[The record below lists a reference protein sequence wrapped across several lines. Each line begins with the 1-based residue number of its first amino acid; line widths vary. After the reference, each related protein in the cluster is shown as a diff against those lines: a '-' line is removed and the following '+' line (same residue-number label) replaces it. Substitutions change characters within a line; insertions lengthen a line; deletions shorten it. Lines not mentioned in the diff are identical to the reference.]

1 MRQRKLKVFAM
12 ARPRADGTWK
22 TFQIGDRVNILN
34 PHDAE
39 HSVGT
44 IQTISGETPYG
55 VLIDGMESMG
65 IHKWYTTDELELAG
79 AASDDDAMPDM
90 PGMDDLE
97 AKKKKKKHDG
107 MKMKSGSRPGAMPL
121 PARRDV
127 AAFTKPQV
135 FDKWSDDA
143 AGIRALERGDNVIT
157 MFDIVGEDFWSGGG
171 VTAKKVA
178 AQLRAIGGPVE
189 VQINS
194 PGGDMFEGIAI
205 YNVLREHPH
214 AVTIKV
220 MGMAASAASIIAMA
234 GDTVEI
240 GAASFLMIHNCW
252 VLAMGNRHDM
262 RETADFLEPFDAAM
276 VDVYAAR
283 SGQKAEDIAK
293 WMDAETFM
301 SGSQA
306 IERGFADALL
316 SADTLTTDEKAKAS
330 DRQINELRAMEL
342 QLVSAGLTRTQARDR
357 ISKIK
362 GTPGAAPDDDATPG
376 AGDHDLSASLAG
388 LLQTLRS

>member
-1 MRQRKLKVFAM
+1 MRQRNLRVFAK
-12 ARPRADGTWK
+12 ARPA
-22 TFQIGDRVNILN
+22 
-34 PHDAE
+34 
-39 HSVGT
+39 
-44 IQTISGETPYG
+44 
-55 VLIDGMESMG
+55 
-65 IHKWYTTDELELAG
+65 
-79 AASDDDAMPDM
+79 AMPQ
-90 PGMDDLE
+90 
-97 AKKKKKKHDG
+97 
-107 MKMKSGSRPGAMPL
+107 
-121 PARRDV
+121 PATRDV
-127 AAFTKPQV
+127 QAFTKPQV
-135 FDKWSDDA
+135 FDKWSEDA

-157 MFDIVGEDFWSGGG
+157 MFDIIGEDFWSGGG

-178 AQLRAIGGPVE
+178 SQLRAIAGPVE

-214 AVTIKV
+214 DVTVKV

-262 RETADFLEPFDAAM
+262 RETAEFLEPFDAAM

-283 SGQKAEDIAK
+283 SGQSAEDIAK

-316 SADTLTTDEKAKAS
+316 AADKITTDDKAKAE
-330 DRQINELRAMEL
+330 DRRVNELRAMEL

-357 ISKIK
+357 INKIK
-362 GTPGAAPDDDATPG
+362 GTPGAALDADTTPG
-376 AGDHDLSASLAG
+376 AGDPELTGALASLLKSISA
-388 LLQTLRS
+388 

>member
-1 MRQRKLKVFAM
+1 MRQSNLRVFAK
-12 ARPRADGTWK
+12 A
-22 TFQIGDRVNILN
+22 
-34 PHDAE
+34 
-39 HSVGT
+39 
-44 IQTISGETPYG
+44 
-55 VLIDGMESMG
+55 
-65 IHKWYTTDELELAG
+65 
-79 AASDDDAMPDM
+79 
-90 PGMDDLE
+90 
-97 AKKKKKKHDG
+97 
-107 MKMKSGSRPGAMPL
+107 RPGAMPQ
-121 PARRDV
+121 PATRDV
-127 AAFTKPQV
+127 HAFTKPQV

-143 AGIRALERGDNVIT
+143 AGVRALERGDNVIT
-157 MFDIVGEDFWSGGG
+157 MFDIIGEDFWTGGG

-178 AQLRAIGGPVE
+178 SQLRAIAGPVE

-214 AVTIKV
+214 DVTVKV

-234 GDTVEI
+234 GDTIEI

-276 VDVYAAR
+276 IDVYAAR

-306 IERGFADALL
+306 IEHGFADALL
-316 SADTLTTDEKAKAS
+316 SADKITTDDKAKAE
-330 DRQINELRAMEL
+330 DRRVNELRAMEL

-357 ISKIK
+357 INKIK
-362 GTPGAAPDDDATPG
+362 GTPGAATDADTTPG
-376 AGDHDLSASLAG
+376 AGADHELTGALAG
-388 LLQTLRS
+388 LLNTISA